1 MRQPLPSK
9 NRRAQSA
16 QPSLF
21 DELPPGDP
29 GPAQTIVAIPT
40 PAAAQT
46 KAQRAFNRL
55 IGQIRQQRELL
66 AQWQQ
71 YETRYHQRL
80 ANELQPLQDQVREAR
95 RKLLELLDEM
105 LCDTR
110 LNPRLTK
117 SQRRKLR
124 AWVPEL
130 AGMLLDEGPDAEIE
144 AIFDRH
150 SDVSHAELQQAE
162 LAGAEAMFSH
172 VLGEEMIEGHQ
183 AQSLDELMQH
193 AARSMAAQAEAEQ
206 AARAERRARAQQT
219 AKGRQAE
226 AAAQRKEAAAAQ
238 ASQSVREVFR
248 KLASTLHPDRE
259 TDQAE
264 RERKTGLMQQA
275 NQAYQH
281 NDLLTL
287 LTLQLQTEQ
296 IDDEHLAGLPDA
308 RLAHYNQVLREQLQ
322 SLQQEVMVCIQPFEM
337 AVGRRRGQLTPAAVD
352 GALNEDL
359 ANLRRGLAMLADDT
373 AALRDPARR
382 RATIDSLD
390 MPDAGDDEPD
400 AFEMMLMM
408 DALAAAAPAPGRRR
422 KRR

>member
-1 MRQPLPSK
+1 
-9 NRRAQSA
+9 
-16 QPSLF
+16 
-21 DELPPGDP
+21 
-29 GPAQTIVAIPT
+29 
-40 PAAAQT
+40 
-46 KAQRAFNRL
+46 
-55 IGQIRQQRELL
+55 
-66 AQWQQ
+66 
-71 YETRYHQRL
+71 
-80 ANELQPLQDQVREAR
+80 
-95 RKLLELLDEM
+95 
-105 LCDTR
+105 
-110 LNPRLTK
+110 
-117 SQRRKLR
+117 
-124 AWVPEL
+124 
-130 AGMLLDEGPDAEIE
+130 
-144 AIFDRH
+144 
-150 SDVSHAELQQAE
+150 
-162 LAGAEAMFSH
+162 
-172 VLGEEMIEGHQ
+172 
-183 AQSLDELMQH
+183 
-193 AARSMAAQAEAEQ
+193 
-206 AARAERRARAQQT
+206 
-219 AKGRQAE
+219 
-226 AAAQRKEAAAAQ
+226 
-238 ASQSVREVFR
+238 VREVFR

-322 SLQQEVMVCIQPFEM
+322 TLQQEVMVCIQPFEM

-382 RATIDSLD
+382 RAAIDSLD